1 MATFKAVTRKM
12 RADGLYPVYIRVCH
26 RTQKGYINT
35 GKLVSQKKVKK
46 DGEITDTFVLEY
58 CAREIN
64 RFTEQSNRKD
74 ISKMTLSELIQ
85 YLTEENSDPCFSD
98 YAREYI
104 NKMINSNHERNAK
117 NYKAALKSLELSFG
131 SNRILFSQLTSTV
144 LRKWIETMKMTS
156 RCKEQYPI
164 CMRQV
169 FKSALLELN
178 DEERGVI
185 PIKFNP
191 WLKVTIPKAD
201 QGEKRAITAEA
212 CREFFN
218 RPLPKTKMLS
228 SLPELARDV
237 CLLSLCLGGMNTADI
252 YNLRKTD
259 YQNGIIGYK
268 RAKTKHARKD
278 EAYIEMRVEPF
289 IKNTFNKYLS
299 DKEDPFLFTFH
310 NRYKDID
317 SFNANVNNGIKKI
330 CKDMDMDEKDYYC
343 FYTFR
348 HTWATIAQN
357 DCEATIAEVAFGMN
371 HSHGF
376 AVTRGYIK
384 PDFTPAWDLNAKVIE
399 FIFFTDKPSKQGR
412 AKDIEAP
419 AGKLFRLSPKMMVY
433 ARAYYKGK
441 VIGEVTDIGF
451 NTIQKVIDRLV
462 PSFPDDIPEGGAVH
476 FRIQNLDSGMEEV
489 YERTKGKG
497 F

>member
-12 RADGLYPVYIRVCH
+12 RSDGLYPVYIRVCH
-26 RTQKGYINT
+26 RTQKGYMNT

-46 DGEITDTFVLEY
+46 GGEITDTFVLEF

-64 RFTEQSNRKD
+64 RYTEICNRKD
-74 ISKMTLSELIQ
+74 ISKMTVSELIS
-85 YLTEENSDPCFSD
+85 YLTEDKSEPCFSD
-98 YAREYI
+98 YARNFI
-104 NKMINSNHERNAK
+104 DKMINSGHERNAK
-117 NYKAALKSLELSFG
+117 NYKAALKSLELSAG
-131 SNRILFSQLTSTV
+131 TNKIMFSQLSSAV
-144 LRKWIETMKMTS
+144 LRKWIESLIQTN

-191 WLKVTIPKAD
+191 WLKVSIPKAD
-201 QGEKRAITAEA
+201 KGPKRAISAEA

-218 RPLPKTKMLS
+218 RPLPSTKMIS
-228 SLPELARDV
+228 SLPELGRDV

-252 YNLRKTD
+252 YNLQKTD
-259 YQNGIIGYK
+259 YRNGVIGYK
-268 RAKTKHARKD
+268 RAKTRHARKD

-289 IKNTFNKYLS
+289 IQPTFDKYLADS
-299 DKEDPFLFTFH
+299 SDPFLFTFH

-317 SFNANVNNGIKKI
+317 SFNANVNSGLKKI
-330 CKDMDMDEKDYYC
+330 CADMGMNKEDWYC
-343 FYTFR
+343 GYTFR

-357 DCEATIAEVAFGMN
+357 DCGATIPDVAFGMN

-376 AVTRGYIK
+376 AVTRGYMK
-384 PDFTPAWDLNAKVIE
+384 PDFTPAWELNAKIIE
-399 FIFFTDKPSKQGR
+399 FIFFTDKPSKQGK
-412 AKDIEAP
+412 ALDLEEP
-419 AGKLFRLSPKMMVY
+419 AGKLFRLSPKKMVY

-451 NTIQKVIDRLV
+451 GTIDDVIKRLV
-462 PSFPDDIPEGGAVH
+462 PSFPTDIPEGGAVQ
-476 FRIQNLDSGMEEV
+476 FRIQNLDSQSEAV